1 MKISSRRF
9 LMYNFIYDY
18 INDYMGFFSRVEEN
32 GVSINKKSIEDIDLL
47 QSEKNEI
54 DYNV

>member
-1 MKISSRRF
+1 
-9 LMYNFIYDY
+9 MYNFIYDY

-54 DYNV
+54 DYNVW